1 MSTNPIWML
10 NGIVCPHQ
18 NSLQKQ
24 LIVNEKTEMQKDD
37 NAKNMEYT
45 LSTEER
51 GQKLVLGQLPVCR
64 FFLHKQKK

>member
-1 MSTNPIWML
+1 ML

-24 LIVNEKTEMQKDD
+24 LIINEKTEMQKDD

-51 GQKLVLGQLPVCR
+51 GQKLVLGSRCQFADSFCTNR
-64 FFLHKQKK
+64 KNENI